1 MNNAPP
7 PLPDD
12 DSALDYFCE
21 LIDDAVE
28 QNEVIKNYYHCLYQ
42 RDFEKA
48 LALRKQSAGLH
59 GTSFM
64 IPLPIL
70 HEFSC
75 YLLIHDPDYF
85 NGHIQLN
92 PLLFTYFIGC
102 EVQHD
107 AITYRGTPKQ
117 IADNF
122 TLALSQKNKLLIRS
136 IWNNTQPWSN
146 NATFSD
152 YLKGL
157 PLIMNQLDNNN
168 MLQAVRYQMSAEELV
183 LSCQKILEARISYI
197 IEAIWPHTKTYFIQA
212 LTTLNQRALCE
223 LIKECVTYCSV
234 KFFNCFI
241 QEINQADGLEL
252 ALREIRKSNPLRKF
266 ISERLN
272 QLDANT
278 PLPSYPNQCLPEEQ
292 TTINQPNARFFQP
305 IAARAETPLSIADS
319 TEQNMQSKQNS

>member
-1 MNNAPP
+1 MNHTPP
-7 PLPDD
+7 PLLDD

-21 LIDDAVE
+21 LIDDTVE
-28 QNEVIKNYYHCLYQ
+28 QHEFSKNYRDCLYQ

-146 NATFSD
+146 HTTFSD

-157 PLIMNQLDNNN
+157 PVIMNQFDNNN
-168 MLQAVRYQMSAEELV
+168 MLQSVLYQMSTEELV
-183 LSCQKILEARISYI
+183 LSSQKILAARIFYI
-197 IEAIWPHTKTYFIQA
+197 IEAIWPHTKTHIIQA
-212 LTTLNQRALCE
+212 IRTLNKRALCD
-223 LIKECVTYCSV
+223 LIKECATSCSI
-234 KFFNCFI
+234 KFFNDFI
-241 QEINQADGLEL
+241 EEMDQTDGLTL
-252 ALREIRKSNPLRKF
+252 ALREIKKNNSQRKI
-266 ISERLN
+266 ISDRLN
-272 QLDANT
+272 QLYANT
-278 PLPSYPNQCLPEEQ
+278 PSPSYLKKRLREEQ
-292 TTINQPNARFFQP
+292 TVDNQPDARFFQS
-305 IAARAETPLSIADS
+305 ITARAETPFSITDS
-319 TEQNMQSKQNS
+319 TEENMQSKQCS